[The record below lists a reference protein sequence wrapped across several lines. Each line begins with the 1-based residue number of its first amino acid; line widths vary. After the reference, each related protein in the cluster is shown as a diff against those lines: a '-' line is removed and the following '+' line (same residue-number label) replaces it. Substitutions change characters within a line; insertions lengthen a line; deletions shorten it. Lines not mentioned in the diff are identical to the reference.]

1 MKLKKQHKWQI
12 SNSAFL
18 LPLASFNRRSEDI
31 GVLTIVVPKLKFGY
45 VQMQIFLAYL
55 VISSNN
61 AAFENRP
68 EAFDCI
74 GMNRANDMLANGV
87 IDRLVREAA
96 LQTAIAGISIG
107 AEKAN
112 AIGDGFAYE
121 SFKSVPVST
130 FNDTSD
136 DITLALDCASYWRLA
151 SISAPSRSTFLV
163 PMPVLIAA
171 ADVGFIN
178 LNDAAELF
186 DVLDHGGSNL
196 VAHEPS
202 SLVRA
207 EAHIAEDLEGTHA
220 LLANQHK
227 VRDSIPIFQRLIR
240 VLKDCAGQVRETITC
255 GAAGGAYRALP
266 MVAGGEGIDLE
277 ITAARARNAIRP
289 APDYKVR
296 NAIVLSLK
304 QRVELGRCHLMD
316 CFRTGHTKTPLMAR
330 IMA

>member
-136 DITLALDCASYWRLA
+136 DITLALDCANYWRLA

-240 VLKDCAGQVRETITC
+240 VLKDCAGQVREAI
-255 GAAGGAYRALP
+255 AINRANFALP
-266 MVAGGEGIDLE
+266 VVSRGQRIDLGV
-277 ITAARARNAIRP
+277 TATRTSDALRP
-289 APDYKVR
+289 TPDYQIR

-304 QRVELGRCHLMD
+304 QRIELGRCHLMD